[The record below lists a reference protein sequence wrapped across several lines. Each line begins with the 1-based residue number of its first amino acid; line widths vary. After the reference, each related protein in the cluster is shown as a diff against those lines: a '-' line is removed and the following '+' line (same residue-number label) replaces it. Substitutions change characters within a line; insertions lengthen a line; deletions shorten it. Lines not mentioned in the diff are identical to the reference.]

1 GQLLVGA
8 MAAAYI
14 GARPFIPE
22 PMLIPAMILAAAV
35 AGGLTAAVPAFL
47 KTRFEADEVVS
58 TLMLNFIIAYFM
70 AALLSGPWKDPV
82 SGWTDSPDILPA
94 AEWPTFWRGTRLHLG
109 IIIAIVSALGIS
121 LILRHTTFGL
131 AMDI

>member
-1 GQLLVGA
+1 MLTGLAALVAFRIKFWNIGGEGQLLVGA

-14 GARPFIPE
+14 GAQPFIPE

-35 AGGLTAAVPAFL
+35 GGGLAAAVPAFL
-47 KTRFEADEVVS
+47 KARFEADEVVS

-94 AEWPTFWRGTRLHLG
+94 AEWPTFWRGTG
-109 IIIAIVSALGIS
+109 CIWESS
-121 LILRHTTFGL
+121 LPL
-131 AMDI
+131 